1 MLASTIAEVALLLD
15 GQVDTRPADKEV
27 CALLKS
33 LGFVVVFGLSDDLI
47 EIRGTSD
54 TEIDG
59 WQGQFREGERQDLR
73 FTADGL
79 VDDHTPPYDEETG
92 DYADLPATPAPA
104 GAAIV
109 DVRFCKDGLTWV
121 FETEVPHASFTTT
134 LHGTPFCRGIVLD
147 LANLE

>member
-1 MLASTIAEVALLLD
+1 MLASTIAEVAMLLD
-15 GQVDTRPADKEV
+15 GQKDNRPGDEEV
-27 CALLKS
+27 KALLKS
-33 LGFVVVFGLSDDLI
+33 LGFVVVYGLSDDLI
-47 EIRGTSD
+47 EIAGVSYV
-54 TEIDG
+54 EIDAY
-59 WQGQFREGERQDLR
+59 QGRFREGERQDLR
-73 FTADGL
+73 FTAEGL

-121 FETEVPHASFTTT
+121 FETGAPHASFTTT

-147 LANLE
+147 LANLG